1 MVEIKEAR
9 MRQMR
14 ERELHELPYIE
25 MVKSVIFRLSADL
38 FQTSL
43 VFFLPVTKL
52 LYLFQAKCKKDE
64 V

>member
-1 MVEIKEAR
+1 